1 MQTYIPQVR
10 NLNMLLIEL
19 VKLALFK
26 IMIHDEML
34 LKIYYNANK
43 KTYYIIIFK
52 INFWFVN

>member
-26 IMIHDEML
+26 IMIQDEVL
-34 LKIYYNANK
+34 LKIYYNTNK
-43 KTYYIIIFK
+43 KTYYIILFK
-52 INFWFVN
+52 INFCFVN